1 MNEEAVESQL
11 LGSEPVEDDED
22 QNTER
27 DSPQTENA
35 SEEAPAPLDGTKE
48 NPILTP
54 EPVEDVPAEAE
65 EDARTAGGEPPVDW
79 FEPLEDDED
88 ANSIDRNDPEEE
100 SLAGESER
108 SESVA
113 GSENTVK
120 RSYRYVGIM
129 LCHFCVWS

>member
-1 MNEEAVESQL
+1 MNEEAFESQL
-11 LGSEPVEDDED
+11 PGGEPVEED
-22 QNTER
+22 GQNSEK
-27 DSPQTENA
+27 DAPQTEKA

-48 NPILTP
+48 NPMLTL

-65 EDARTAGGEPPVDW
+65 EDVKMAGGEPPVDW

-113 GSENTVK
+113 GSESTMK
-120 RSYRYVGIM
+120 RAYRYVRMM
-129 LCHFCVWS
+129 LFYHHMQ